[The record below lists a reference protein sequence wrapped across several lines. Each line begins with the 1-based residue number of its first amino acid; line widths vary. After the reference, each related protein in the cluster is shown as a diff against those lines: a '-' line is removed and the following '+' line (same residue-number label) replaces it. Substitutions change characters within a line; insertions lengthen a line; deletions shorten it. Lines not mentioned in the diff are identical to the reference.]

1 MKKITVL
8 GGGTG
13 SYVVLSGLK
22 QNDLLDLAAIVTMSD
37 NGGSTGRLRD
47 QLGVLPAGDLRQCL
61 VALSEAS
68 QVWRKLFTYRFE
80 SGDLIGHNF
89 GNILISALEK
99 VSENYDDVLDEAHRL
114 MNVKGRVIPI
124 TNDQVN
130 IHILYKSGRKL
141 EGEKLLDESNIDG
154 SNIQKAFLVPPAP
167 ARAEALA
174 RIKDSDFIIMG
185 PGDLYS
191 SIISISLSGGVPE
204 AIQNSRA
211 RLIFI
216 TNLMTKSSQTNR
228 YTARD
233 HINDIAHYF
242 GRMPDIVL
250 VNTAPVSDELLEAY
264 KKVGDEIVQDD
275 LDATNFS
282 GIIVRRNLASD
293 ESFNHNKEALA
304 ATFAH
309 SIVRH
314 DPAKLAQTLEEII
327 HA

>member
-1 MKKITVL
+1 MKKVTVL

-22 QNDLLDLAAIVTMSD
+22 QDDSLDLAAIVTMSD

-61 VALSEAS
+61 VALSDAS

-99 VSENYDDVLDEAHRL
+99 VSDNYDDVLEEAHRL
-114 MNVKGRVIPI
+114 MNVRGRVIPV
-124 TNDQVN
+124 TNTQSN
-130 IHILYKSGRKL
+130 IHVLYESGRKL
-141 EGEKLLDESNIDG
+141 EGEKLLDETNSDG
-154 SNIQKAFLVPPAP
+154 SKIQKAYLTPNAP
-167 ARAEALA
+167 ARKEALT
-174 RIKDSDFIIMG
+174 RIEESDYIIMG

-191 SIISISLSGGVPE
+191 SIISIALSEGVPQS
-204 AIQNSRA
+204 IQNSKA

-216 TNLMTKSSQTNR
+216 TNLMTKSSQTKD
-228 YTARD
+228 YSARD
-233 HINDIAHYF
+233 HISDITKYF
-242 GRMPDIVL
+242 GRTPDVVL
-250 VNTAPVSDELLEAY
+250 VNTTAIPSESLELY
-264 KKVGDEIVQDD
+264 NKVGDEIVSDD
-275 LDATNFS
+275 LDTHNFS
-282 GIIVRRNLASD
+282 GIIMRRELASD
-293 ESFNHNKEALA
+293 ETFSHAKEALA
-304 ATFAH
+304 ASFAH

-314 DPAKLAQTLEEII
+314 DPAKLAQALIEII